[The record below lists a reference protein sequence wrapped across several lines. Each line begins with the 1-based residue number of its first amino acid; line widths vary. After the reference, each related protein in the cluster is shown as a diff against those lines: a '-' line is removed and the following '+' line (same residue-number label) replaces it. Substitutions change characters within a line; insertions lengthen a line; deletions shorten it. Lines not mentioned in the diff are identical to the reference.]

1 VTIATAKHLKHVL
14 SKISSYGFLLE
25 SDTKLPSVCGLIT
38 GGPLTGSWW
47 SHPLAQEIFQ
57 VNERLDDHPDVLI
70 TKLISGKVTFVHREL
85 WPEIVAIGTAKQSW
99 QTAGLSSSAK
109 ELLNIVKKAGF
120 LRTDQMAGRSSSTAK
135 KDKPGDIARDLERRL
150 LIHAEQIHTES
161 GAHAKAL
168 ETWEHWSKR
177 KSFTPSAIQAEQ
189 AKKNLEERLRKLNEE
204 FGGTAQLPWTAR

>member
-1 VTIATAKHLKHVL
+1 MTIATVKHFKRVF
-14 SKISSYGFLLE
+14 SKILSYGFLLE

-57 VNERLDDHPDVLI
+57 VNEQLEDHPDVLI

-99 QTAGLSSSAK
+99 QTTGLSASAQ
-109 ELLNIVKKAGF
+109 ELLTTVKKAGF
-120 LRTDQMAGRSSSTAK
+120 LRTDQMVGRSSSTAK
-135 KDKPGDIARDLERRL
+135 KDKPGDIARELERRL
-150 LIHAEQIHTES
+150 LIHAEQVHTES

-177 KSFTPSAIQAEQ
+177 KSFTRTVIQAEQ
-189 AKKNLEERLRKLNEE
+189 AKKNLEERLRKLNDE
-204 FGGTAQLPWTAR
+204 FDGTARLPWSAR

>member
-1 VTIATAKHLKHVL
+1 MTTAKYFKHVL
-14 SKISSYGFLLE
+14 SKLVKYGFLLE

-57 VNERLDDHPDVLI
+57 VNERLEDHPDVLI

-99 QTAGLSSSAK
+99 QTAGLSASAQ

-120 LRTDQMAGRSSSTAK
+120 LRTDQMARRSSSTAK

-177 KSFTPSAIQAEQ
+177 KSFTPSAIQAEA
-189 AKKNLEERLRKLNEE
+189 AKRNLEERLRRLNDE
-204 FGGTAQLPWTAR
+204 FDGTARLPWNAR

>member
-1 VTIATAKHLKHVL
+1 MTTAKYFQDVL
-14 SKISSYGFLLE
+14 SKLVTYGFLLE

-38 GGPLTGSWW
+38 GGPLPGSWW

-57 VNERLDDHPDVLI
+57 VNEQLEDHPDVLI
-70 TKLISGKVTFVHREL
+70 TKIVSGKVTFVHRQL
-85 WPEIVAIGTAKQSW
+85 WAEIVAIGTAKQSW
-99 QTAGLSSSAK
+99 QTAGLSAPAR
-109 ELLNIVKKAGF
+109 ELLSIVKKAGF
-120 LRTDQMAGRSSSTAK
+120 LRTDQMVGRSSSTAK

-177 KSFTPSAIQAEQ
+177 NSFTPSAIEAEE
-189 AKKNLEERLRKLNEE
+189 AKKNLEERLSKLNEE
-204 FGGTAQLPWTAR
+204 FDGSARLPWTAR

>member
-1 VTIATAKHLKHVL
+1 MTTAKYFKHVL
-14 SKISSYGFLLE
+14 SKLVKYGFLLE

-47 SHPLAQEIFQ
+47 SHPLAQDIFQ
-57 VNERLDDHPDVLI
+57 VNEQLEDHPDVLI

-99 QTAGLSSSAK
+99 QTARLSAPAQ
-109 ELLNIVKKAGF
+109 ELLNTVKKAGF
-120 LRTDQMAGRSSSTAK
+120 LRTDQMVGRSSSTAK
-135 KDKPGDIARDLERRL
+135 KDKPGDIARELERRL
-150 LIHAEQIHTES
+150 LIHAEQVHTES

-177 KSFTPSAIQAEQ
+177 KSFTRTVIQAEE
-189 AKKNLEERLRKLNEE
+189 AKKNLEERLRKLNDE
-204 FGGTAQLPWTAR
+204 FDGTARLPWSAR

>member
-1 VTIATAKHLKHVL
+1 
-14 SKISSYGFLLE
+14 
-25 SDTKLPSVCGLIT
+25 
-38 GGPLTGSWW
+38 
-47 SHPLAQEIFQ
+47 LAQEIFQ
-57 VNERLDDHPDVLI
+57 VNERLEDHPDVLI
-70 TKLISGKVTFVHREL
+70 TKLISGKVTVVHREL

-99 QTAGLSSSAK
+99 QTAGLSASAQ

-120 LRTDQMAGRSSSTAK
+120 LRTDQMVGRSSSTAK

-177 KSFTPSAIQAEQ
+177 KSFTPSAIQAEV
-189 AKKNLEERLRKLNEE
+189 AKRNLEERLRKLNDE
-204 FGGTAQLPWTAR
+204 FDGTARLPWSAR

>member
-1 VTIATAKHLKHVL
+1 MTTAKYFKDVL
-14 SKISSYGFLLE
+14 SKLVKYGFLLE

-38 GGPLTGSWW
+38 DGPLTGSWW

-57 VNERLDDHPDVLI
+57 VNEQLEDHPDVLI
-70 TKLISGKVTFVHREL
+70 TKIISGKVTFVHRQL
-85 WPEIVAIGTAKQSW
+85 WAEIVAIGTAKQSW
-99 QTAGLSSSAK
+99 QTAGLSASAR
-109 ELLNIVKKAGF
+109 ELLTIVKKAGF
-120 LRTDQMAGRSSSTAK
+120 LRTDQMAGRSSSKAK
-135 KDKPGDIARDLERRL
+135 KDKPGDIAKDLERRL

-177 KSFTPSAIQAEQ
+177 KSFTPSAIEPEE

-204 FGGTAQLPWTAR
+204 FDGSARLPWGVR